1 MLPAFFARVSS
12 HSSALISAAAG
23 LALSSS
29 GEARPDERTDEK
41 TDEKTDERPD
51 EASRDAK
58 RRRRDEA
65 GRETRLPTSGC
76 LFRGPVFWS
85 AFGGG
90 RPD

>member
-29 GEARPDERTDEK
+29 GEARSDERTDEK
-41 TDEKTDERPD
+41 TDEISD

-65 GRETRLPTSGC
+65 GRETRLPMSGC

-90 RPD
+90 RH